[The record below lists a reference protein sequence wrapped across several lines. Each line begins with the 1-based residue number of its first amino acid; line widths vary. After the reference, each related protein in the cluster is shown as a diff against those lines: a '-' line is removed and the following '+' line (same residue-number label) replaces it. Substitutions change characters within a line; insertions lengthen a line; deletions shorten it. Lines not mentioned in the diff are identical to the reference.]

1 MSNPNSGSNYN
12 REVRQE
18 TYRDANGNTHT
29 DVTRTTE
36 TDNSYQHGYVHGKA
50 AERSLQE
57 NTSAIRDNEN
67 ASRGLL
73 LGILLTTVVAFAAG
87 TIWYLNQSPQAST
100 TQPVLVP
107 VPSDR
112 PDTESSTV
120 DRSSEKQTIIERIK
134 EVPVPV
140 LQPPA
145 STPQQNENTTTPAPT
160 QPETQAETNQPQQSD
175 SNTSDSSTAESQA
188 PSNSGDFTRPT
199 EGTPGQ
205 NKTTTGESSAQ

>member
-1 MSNPNSGSNYN
+1 MSNPNSGDRYN

-29 DVTRTTE
+29 NVTRTTE
-36 TDNSYQHGYVHGKA
+36 TDNSYQHGYLHGKA

-73 LGILLTTVVAFAAG
+73 LGILLTTVVALAAG
-87 TIWYLNQSPQAST
+87 TIWYLTQSLQPST
-100 TQPVLVP
+100 TQPVFVP
-107 VPSDR
+107 IPTDR

-120 DRSSEKQTIIERIK
+120 DRSSEKQTIIEKIK

-145 STPQQNENTTTPAPT
+145 STPQQNENTTPAPT
-160 QPETQAETNQPQQSD
+160 QPETEAETNQPQPSD
-175 SNTSDSSTAESQA
+175 SNTSDSNTIESQA
-188 PSNSGDFTRPT
+188 PSNSGDLALPT
-199 EGTPGQ
+199 EGTSSQ
-205 NKTTTGESSAQ
+205 NNPIAGESSAQ